1 MTLTAA
7 TSSVDETRA
16 LGAALAEL
24 ARPGDVL
31 LLCGDLGAGK
41 TAFTQGYGRGLG
53 VTDPITSPTF
63 TLASRYDGRLELNH
77 LDVYRLEQLDEV
89 LEIGLYDLL
98 DEERVVVIEW
108 GDAVAPALAADFLR
122 LTFTFGDGDDDR
134 VLTFEPV
141 GARWAARTRAVAD
154 AVEPWRQ
161 DRSC

>member
-89 LEIGLYDLL
+89 M
-98 DEERVVVIEW
+98 RR
-108 GDAVAPALAADFLR
+108 LAK
-122 LTFTFGDGDDDR
+122 GG
-134 VLTFEPV
+134 
-141 GARWAARTRAVAD
+141 
-154 AVEPWRQ
+154 
-161 DRSC
+161 